1 VQSKSIF
8 GGLLLLPLIAAS
20 APQKRPAA
28 VDSPLLSSVH
38 SMVIPEHERYTKRI
52 VAPDGRA
59 FVTAELL
66 DDPEE
71 GDIQRIRVTVAKH
84 TSTLRTKGR
93 GAEILWS
100 PDSRWL
106 AVTYT
111 YCCSGFSPYLRVYEV
126 SDSGVRD
133 LNVEHALTTGFAK
146 GIRCDKGT
154 HVQQW
159 ALTAAVKWLDSS
171 HLLAAVQVPN
181 VSVCDSMGVFEL
193 REMSVPDLSVIRT
206 YGQLEAKQLFGNDL
220 GGNLHD
226 AKDGCVL
233 DPKSCWIAFHH

>member
-1 VQSKSIF
+1 MQIRSILP
-8 GGLLLLPLIAAS
+8 GLLLLPLIAVS
-20 APQKRPAA
+20 APQKGRAA

-38 SMVIPEHERYTKRI
+38 SVVIPEHERYTKRI
-52 VAPDGRA
+52 VAPDGQA

-66 DDPEE
+66 DDPDE
-71 GDIQRIRVTVAKH
+71 GDIQRIRVTVSRH

-106 AVTYT
+106 AITYT
-111 YCCSGFSPYLRVYEV
+111 YCCSGFSPYLDVYEV

-133 LNVEHALTTGFAK
+133 LKVKRALTTGFGT
-146 GIRCDKGT
+146 GIRCEKGT
-154 HVQQW
+154 RVQQW

-193 REMSVPDLSVIRT
+193 REMSVPDLSIIRA
-206 YGQLEAKQLFGNDL
+206 YGQLEAKRLFRNDL
-220 GGNLHD
+220 GGNLRD
-226 AKDGCVL
+226 AQDGCVV
-233 DPKSCWIAFHH
+233 DPKSCWIASHH